1 MSWSEPCGHTRSRSG
16 ASEDS
21 VMADNSTSL
30 DTESIPDT
38 PEEIS
43 TSVPQAEL
51 DANTKEMTCGPKLE
65 EIFWPIRHQI
75 RYGKLRNTT
84 GALIVHARKESQ
96 PMMLSKLADESTL
109 DTAEISS
116 NLTSFLHESSTRYG
130 RLRQMAS
137 EMGVLDLKR
146 FKEAVWEDRLTIIL
160 VFYEVL
166 TSKRDLEEILK
177 LRGTQAQFM
186 LDLMQDAIRIHADFV
201 HCPEE
206 FLNGLK
212 ELGLLRN
219 VDRASA
225 HLDAR
230 RLIVQLSEAADLLP
244 SSLTIHGI
252 ENTKETALGGN
263 FGDIFTAS
271 HRGQAVAVKRLRFF
285 QADGDEVRKKFCRE
299 ALIWKNLEHDNILP
313 FLGVDSE
320 TFPGF
325 LCMVSLWMDRGSL
338 ASKSGAPSEGAIPTL
353 IYEIAVGIQYLHSQ
367 NIVHGDIRGTNI
379 LVDEQGHARLAD
391 FGLAV
396 FADTWRFFRGLLP
409 VISILLAANLR
420 SLISLRKGQFYS
432 RLSGAIDRNC
442 PRLCRHGAPK

>member
-1 MSWSEPCGHTRSRSG
+1 
-16 ASEDS
+16 
-21 VMADNSTSL
+21 
-30 DTESIPDT
+30 
-38 PEEIS
+38 
-43 TSVPQAEL
+43 
-51 DANTKEMTCGPKLE
+51 
-65 EIFWPIRHQI
+65 
-75 RYGKLRNTT
+75 
-84 GALIVHARKESQ
+84 
-96 PMMLSKLADESTL
+96 MMLSKLADESTL

-116 NLTSFLHESSTRYG
+116 NLTSFLHESSRHYG

-137 EMGVLDLKR
+137 EMGVLDLTR

-166 TSKRDLEEILK
+166 TSKKDLEEILK

-201 HCPEE
+201 YVLRGGTPRMRGARRK

-263 FGDIFTAS
+263 FGDIYTAS

-285 QADGDEVRKKFCRE
+285 QEDEDEVRKKFCRE

-325 LCMVSLWMDRGSL
+325 LCMVSLWMDKGSL

-379 LVDEQGHARLAD
+379 LVDDQGHARLAD

-396 FADTWRFFRGLLP
+396 FADSPLAPSAEDRSVGWHPSFYIQSLAGSKFFRGLSQ
-409 VISILLAANLR
+409 VICMLMEVSASRFSPTSVSRSDFDMGLALYR
-420 SLISLRKGQFYS
+420 QTSVL
-432 RLSGAIDRNC
+432 
-442 PRLCRHGAPK
+442 